1 MATESNDGRVRLN
14 KYLADNGI
22 ASRRKADEL
31 IADGE
36 VMVDGEIVTEMGLKI
51 DPVKQRVEIDGVV
64 LRPEGQKPRYYL
76 LYKPEGVVCTA
87 DPREARKRAIDLVV
101 DRNAGRLF
109 TVGRLDED
117 SSGLILLTNDGEFA
131 NLVAH
136 PRYGVPKLYKVV
148 VRGRV
153 EDDSLRELRKG
164 VRLSE
169 GAARFESVG
178 LRKRGEKQSTL
189 LVALKEGKNRQ
200 IRRAF
205 AKVGHKVV
213 ELARVRIGNLTDRGM
228 RRGDWRP
235 LAIKEVREMIA
246 IAKGEIEAEPVNRRA
261 AASGR
266 SLNAPRG
273 GGKTGVRRGGAP
285 GRPGAKGT
293 RGRRKR

>member
-1 MATESNDGRVRLN
+1 MAAGRQSEGGVRLN

-31 IADGE
+31 IAAGE
-36 VMVDGEIVTEMGLKI
+36 VMVDGEIVTEMGLKV
-51 DPVKQRVEIDGVV
+51 DPARQRVEIDGVV
-64 LRPEGQKPRYYL
+64 LKPEGQKPRYYL

-87 DPREARKRAIDLVV
+87 DPREARKRAVDLVG

-148 VRGRV
+148 VRGRLSD
-153 EDDSLRELRKG
+153 EALREARSG

-169 GAARFESVG
+169 GLARFESVG
-178 LRKRGEKQSTL
+178 LRKRSEKQSVL
-189 LVALKEGKNRQ
+189 LVGLKEGKNRQ
-200 IRRAF
+200 IRRVF
-205 AKVGHKVV
+205 AKLGHKVN

-235 LAIKEVREMIA
+235 LAPKEVRELIA
-246 IAKGEIEAEPVNRRA
+246 IAKGELEPEPVNQRA
-261 AASGR
+261 EAAGR
-266 SLNAPRG
+266 SSR
-273 GGKTGVRRGGAP
+273 AP
-285 GRPGAKGT
+285 GKKGSRPG
-293 RGRRKR
+293 GRPPKSGGPPRRRPPR